1 MHSVSVSFSTN
12 SALEGR
18 PIVDEAGHAVFRTAL
33 AYRRGADFKGFDH
46 GDILWQN
53 DDMGEIEM
61 GS

>member
-1 MHSVSVSFSTN
+1 M
-12 SALEGR
+12 
-18 PIVDEAGHAVFRTAL
+18 DEAGHAVFRTAL
-33 AYRRGADFKGFDH
+33 AYRRGADFKGFGH